1 MFRFNEL
8 SALCTKFGQRIW
20 KDCKAIHCN
29 RWGHSGV
36 VPLALIVMFSA
47 LSCTVGGETAPVFN
61 RKPEPYSKVRIDL
74 NNSSPS
80 ELEAL
85 PGIGEKTALRIIGFR
100 DRHGPFRRI
109 ENLMLID
116 GISEKKFLALAPH
129 VEVR

>member
-1 MFRFNEL
+1 MHDIGKY
-8 SALCTKFGQRIW
+8 S
-20 KDCKAIHCN
+20 HCN
-29 RWGHSGV
+29 RYGKQAV
-36 VPLALIVMFSA
+36 AITAFVAIISA
-47 LSCTVGGETAPVFN
+47 LSCTDGGEAAPVFN
-61 RKPEPYSKVRIDL
+61 RRLEPSSEGRIDL
-74 NNSSPS
+74 NRAGLT
-80 ELEAL
+80 ELETL

>member
-8 SALCTKFGQRIW
+8 SALCTKLGQRIG
-20 KDCKAIHCN
+20 KCRKTIHCN
-29 RWGHSGV
+29 RYGKHGV
-36 VPLALIVMFSA
+36 VPLVLVVMFSA
-47 LSCTVGGETAPVFN
+47 LSCGDEGDTAPVFN
-61 RKPEPYSKVRIDL
+61 RKPEQSSNRRIDL
-74 NNSSPS
+74 NNSNHS
-80 ELEAL
+80 ELETL

-116 GISEKKFLALAPH
+116 GISERKFLALAPH